1 MISAAMIPI
10 LIHGTPTTG
19 STGECCYAVAAYVG
33 VGVCVCLFMSGK
45 NNGKWIKD

>member
-10 LIHGTPTTG
+10 LIHATPTTG

-33 VGVCVCLFMSGK
+33 VCGK
-45 NNGKWIKD
+45 NNGKWIKE